1 MALVEI
7 LSPKVVERWLV
18 EFVNRMLQQ
27 LTANYNP
34 LQESDLQRM
43 LDLESSDLYI
53 ILVDGVPVGML
64 TLCHYY
70 APTGCKVWIED
81 VVVDSSMRGKGF
93 GRRLIEYALAEA
105 RRFSPC
111 SVLLTSRPAR
121 KEANLLYQSS
131 GFEQRE
137 TNVYRCKIKENK

>member
-1 MALVEI
+1 MESIEI
-7 LSPKVVERWLV
+7 FSPKVAQKWLV
-18 EFVNRMLQQ
+18 EFVNRMLRQ
-27 LTANYNP
+27 LTANYHP

-53 ILVDGVPVGML
+53 IRVDGEPVGML

-70 APTGCKVWIED
+70 APTGCKMWIED
-81 VVVDSSMRGKGF
+81 VVVDSSMRGKGL

-137 TNVYRCKIKENK
+137 TNVYRCKIK